1 MRYNENDNLLY
12 FSTEQSTSY
21 EERRL
26 VIDHMART
34 TMELLSGAF
43 KGGLSN
49 RPDGSKRKT
58 NVGAAVVAIV
68 LFLGVIGACM
78 VRNFVAAAAIA
89 GVCLVALG
97 VITITRGEDDD
108 SDDNPYDLLREGGKL
123 MSGVAG
129 GVSVIAFGVAL
140 LIPAA
145 LTMVL
150 ETTQCVVVGI
160 GAFLIAAVVMNI
172 ASIISGNNKSKNV
185 YTKDISARCIGYL
198 KKTKSSSNNSRRG
211 HTRNRIYIVGT
222 PVFEYE
228 YSMNTHKAFLN
239 EFAQGKL
246 DPAYGE
252 QVEIAV
258 NPDRPD
264 DILYRPFLKKK
275 NRTLTVV
282 SVILAVF
289 AIACFIGATII

>member
-1 MRYNENDNLLY
+1 MRYDENNDLLY

-34 TMELLSGAF
+34 TMELLSGALH
-43 KGGLSN
+43 GGLNN
-49 RPDGSKRKT
+49 RPEGSTRKT
-58 NVGAAVVAIV
+58 NVGGAIVAIV
-68 LFLGVIGACM
+68 LFIGVIGACM
-78 VRNFVAAAAIA
+78 ARNFVAAAAIA
-89 GVCLVALG
+89 GVCLIALG
-97 VITITRGEDDD
+97 VMTLTRGEEED
-108 SDDNPYDLLREGGKL
+108 SDNPYDLLRESSKL

-129 GVSVIAFGVAL
+129 GISVIAFGVAL
-140 LIPAA
+140 LIPVA
-145 LTMVL
+145 LTIVL

-160 GAFLIAAVVMNI
+160 GTFLLAAVIMNI

-198 KKTKSSSNNSRRG
+198 KKTKSSNSNSRRG
-211 HTRNRIYIVGT
+211 HSRNRIYIVGT

-252 QVEIAV
+252 QVQIGV

-282 SVILAVF
+282 SVILAIF
-289 AIACFIGATII
+289 AVACFIGATII

>member
-1 MRYNENDNLLY
+1 MRYDENDNLLY

-34 TMELLSGAF
+34 TMELLSGALH
-43 KGGLSN
+43 GGLNN
-49 RPDGSKRKT
+49 RPEGSTRKT
-58 NVGAAVVAIV
+58 NVGGAIVAIV
-68 LFLGVIGACM
+68 LFIGVIGACM

-89 GVCLVALG
+89 GVCLIALG
-97 VITITRGEDDD
+97 VIMIVKGEGDDD
-108 SDDNPYDLLREGGKL
+108 GNAYDLLRESSKL
-123 MSGVAG
+123 LSGVAG
-129 GVSVIAFGVAL
+129 GISVISFGVAL
-140 LIPAA
+140 LIPVA

-160 GAFLIAAVVMNI
+160 GTFLAAAVVMNI
-172 ASIISGNNKSKNV
+172 ATIISGNNKSKNV

-198 KKTKSSSNNSRRG
+198 KKTKSSNANSRRSRS
-211 HTRNRIYIVGT
+211 RNKIYIVGT

-239 EFAQGKL
+239 EFSQGRL
-246 DPAYGE
+246 EPAYGE
-252 QVEIAV
+252 QVQIGV
-258 NPDRPD
+258 NPDNPD
-264 DILYRPFLKKK
+264 DVLYRPYLKKK

>member
-1 MRYNENDNLLY
+1 MRYDENDNLLY

-34 TMELLSGAF
+34 TMELLSGALH
-43 KGGLSN
+43 GGLNN
-49 RPDGSKRKT
+49 RPEGSTRKT
-58 NVGAAVVAIV
+58 NVGGAIVAIV
-68 LFLGVIGACM
+68 LFIGVIGACM

-89 GVCLVALG
+89 GVCLIALG
-97 VITITRGEDDD
+97 VIMIVKGEGDDD
-108 SDDNPYDLLREGGKL
+108 GNAYDLLRESSKL
-123 MSGVAG
+123 LSGVAG
-129 GVSVIAFGVAL
+129 GISVIAFGVAL
-140 LIPAA
+140 LIPVA

-160 GAFLIAAVVMNI
+160 GTFLAAAVVMNI
-172 ASIISGNNKSKNV
+172 ATIISGNNKSKNV

-198 KKTKSSSNNSRRG
+198 KKTKSSNANSRRSRS
-211 HTRNRIYIVGT
+211 RNKIYIVGT

-239 EFAQGKL
+239 EFSQGRL
-246 DPAYGE
+246 EPAYGE
-252 QVEIAV
+252 QVQIGV
-258 NPDRPD
+258 NPDNPD
-264 DILYRPFLKKK
+264 DVLYRPYLKKK

>member
-1 MRYNENDNLLY
+1 MRYDENNDLLY

-43 KGGLSN
+43 KGGLNN
-49 RPDGSKRKT
+49 RPEGSTRKT
-58 NVGAAVVAIV
+58 NVGAAIVAIV
-68 LFLGVIGACM
+68 LFVGVIGACM
-78 VRNFVAAAAIA
+78 VRAFAAAAAIA
-89 GVCLVALG
+89 GGCLVALG
-97 VITITRGEDDD
+97 VITLTRGEEED
-108 SDDNPYDLLREGGKL
+108 SDDPYDLLREGSKL

-129 GVSVIAFGVAL
+129 GVSLIAFGAAL
-140 LIPAA
+140 LIPVA
-145 LTMVL
+145 LTMIL
-150 ETTQCVVVGI
+150 ETTQCVVVGV
-160 GAFLIAAVVMNI
+160 GTFLVAAVIMNI

-198 KKTKSSSNNSRRG
+198 KKTRSSNSNSRRSRS
-211 HTRNRIYIVGT
+211 RNKIYIVGT

-228 YSMNTHKAFLN
+228 YSMTTHKAFLN

-252 QVEIAV
+252 QVEIGV

-282 SVILAVF
+282 SVILAIF
-289 AIACFIGATII
+289 AVACFIGATII

>member
-1 MRYNENDNLLY
+1 MRYDENDNLLY

-34 TMELLSGAF
+34 TMELMSGAF
-43 KGGLSN
+43 KGGLGN

-97 VITITRGEDDD
+97 VIMIVKGEEED
-108 SDDNPYDLLREGGKL
+108 SDNPYDLIREGGKL

-129 GVSVIAFGVAL
+129 GISVIAFGVAL
-140 LIPAA
+140 LIPVA

-198 KKTKSSSNNSRRG
+198 KKTKSSSSNSRRG

-264 DILYRPFLKKK
+264 DILYRPFLKKR

-289 AIACFIGATII
+289 SIACFIGATII

>member
-1 MRYNENDNLLY
+1 MRYDENDNLLY

-34 TMELLSGAF
+34 TMELLSGALH
-43 KGGLSN
+43 GGLNN
-49 RPDGSKRKT
+49 RPEGSTRKT
-58 NVGAAVVAIV
+58 NVGGAIVAIV
-68 LFLGVIGACM
+68 LFIGVIGACM

-89 GVCLVALG
+89 GVCLIALG
-97 VITITRGEDDD
+97 VIMIVKGEGDDD
-108 SDDNPYDLLREGGKL
+108 GNAYDLLRESSNL
-123 MSGVAG
+123 LSGVAG
-129 GVSVIAFGVAL
+129 GISVIAFGVAL
-140 LIPAA
+140 LIPVA

-160 GAFLIAAVVMNI
+160 GTFLAAAVVMNI
-172 ASIISGNNKSKNV
+172 ATIISGNNKSKNV

-198 KKTKSSSNNSRRG
+198 KKTKSSNANSRRSRS
-211 HTRNRIYIVGT
+211 RNKIYIVGT

-239 EFAQGKL
+239 EFSQGRL
-246 DPAYGE
+246 EPAYGE
-252 QVEIAV
+252 QVQIGV
-258 NPDRPD
+258 NPDNPD
-264 DILYRPFLKKK
+264 DVLYRPYLKKK

>member
-43 KGGLSN
+43 KGGLGN
-49 RPDGSKRKT
+49 NPDGSKRKT
-58 NVGAAVVAIV
+58 NVGAAVVAVV

-89 GVCLVALG
+89 GVCLIALG
-97 VITITRGEDDD
+97 VIMIVKGEEED
-108 SDDNPYDLLREGGKL
+108 SDNPYDLIREGGKL

-129 GVSVIAFGVAL
+129 GISVIAFGVAL
-140 LIPAA
+140 LIPVA

-198 KKTKSSSNNSRRG
+198 KKTKSSSSNSRRG

-252 QVEIAV
+252 QVEIGV

-264 DILYRPFLKKK
+264 DILYRPFLKKR